1 MLLESFIPQLPTT
14 PIDIVV
20 YVCAYLGI
28 VLLVYATFIEKE
40 HRQDIIRALG
50 AAGLF
55 VYAVYVQNLIF
66 SIAMAA
72 VTCAAL
78 IEFIEIMLGLHNHSP
93 EQLQQYKSGW
103 RIKKK

>member
-14 PIDIVV
+14 SIDIAV
-20 YVCAYLGI
+20 YVCAYIGI

-40 HRQDIIRALG
+40 HRQDIVRALG
-50 AAGLF
+50 AAGMF
-55 VYAVYVQNLIF
+55 VYAVHIQNLIF

-78 IEFIEIMLGLHNHSP
+78 IEFIEIMLGLHKNSP
-93 EQLQQYKSGW
+93 EQLQQYKSRW